1 MRLGKYIFE
10 SNSSGFLMR
19 VYRFGVGY
27 IVAKRSIFGNGEE
40 DVSWTIIMEMTQNR
54 QVFFYYSWKRAV
66 EAARFAR

>member
-10 SNSSGFLMR
+10 SNSLR

-27 IVAKRSIFGNGEE
+27 IVAKRSIFGNGDYEE
-40 DVSWTIIMEMTQNR
+40 DVSCIMEMTQNR